1 MCPAGVAAAAAAAIQ
16 ESGRVAAVA
25 VGNGIDMLR
34 PPAGP
39 GGFVGTVAEAAH
51 IGSGP
56 DSAARNC
63 PVGFVDF
70 GLAARPVVAVGG
82 VVAGTAARVKTS
94 HDIGIAAGCCC
105 IGYWG

>member
-16 ESGRVAAVA
+16 ESGRVAVA
-25 VGNGIDMLR
+25 VGNGIDTLR

-51 IGSGP
+51 IGSGS

-63 PVGFVDF
+63 PVGFVDP
-70 GLAARPVVAVGG
+70 GLAARPAVAAGG
-82 VVAGTAARVKTS
+82 VVPGTAARVKTS